1 MMLQVAPLVTI
12 GSYEAKT
19 HLSDVLRQVR
29 GGQGFV
35 ITQRGEPIADLLPTG
50 NSVQRTRVEAAMAMQ
65 RFMANAPRS
74 KTCDIESL
82 IREGRD

>member
-1 MMLQVAPLVTI
+1 MLQTALLTTI

-19 HLSDVLRQVR
+19 HLSDVLRRVR

-50 NSVQRTRVEAAMAMQ
+50 SHIRRTGVQAAMAMQ
-65 RFMANAPRS
+65 HFMANAPRS
-74 KTCDIESL
+74 KVCDIESL
-82 IREGRD
+82 ICEGRD